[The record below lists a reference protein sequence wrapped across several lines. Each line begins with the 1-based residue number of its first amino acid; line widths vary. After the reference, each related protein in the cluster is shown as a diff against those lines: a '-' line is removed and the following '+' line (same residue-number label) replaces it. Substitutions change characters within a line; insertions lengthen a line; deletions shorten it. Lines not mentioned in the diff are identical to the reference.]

1 MGRSNRPKRI
11 EEPDSI
17 YNMKPS
23 WAFYL
28 CDQGGRWAFTKDN
41 IGDEFW
47 DKIMPK
53 LRDYEQ
59 QTWGNFSGPK
69 KESHFVS
76 IDKCN
81 KCARDRLSKLKIEE
95 QELYSLRISGKVRIY
110 GLRPKD
116 TLIILWYDNN
126 HGDNDTCVCPCPKK
140 GS

>member
-47 DKIMPK
+47 DKIMQNYAIMNNK
-53 LRDYEQ
+53 HGGIFRAL
-59 QTWGNFSGPK
+59 K
-69 KESHFVS
+69 K
-76 IDKCN
+76 
-81 KCARDRLSKLKIEE
+81 
-95 QELYSLRISGKVRIY
+95 KV
-110 GLRPKD
+110 
-116 TLIILWYDNN
+116 ILL
-126 HGDNDTCVCPCPKK
+126 V
-140 GS
+140 